1 MPTSPNPLSEAMRPL
16 LALAPVIPVIRID
29 EPCTAVPLAEALV
42 EGGLPV
48 LEITLR
54 TEHGLAA
61 VGAIARAVPAA
72 VVGAGTVIS
81 PDQLAALAD
90 VGCRFVVSPGFTP
103 ALLDA
108 AERQTIPFLPGAAT
122 AAEVMT
128 LLARGYV
135 RQKLFPAEPA
145 GGVLLLRSLRE
156 PLPQVTFCPTGGIT
170 LDKAPAYLELANVAC
185 VGGSWVVP
193 VDAIS
198 AGDWR
203 RIRTLAA
210 EAAALRRG

>member
-1 MPTSPNPLSEAMRPL
+1 MPTASPLSEAMIPIM
-16 LALAPVIPVIRID
+16 ALAPVIPVIRID
-29 EPCTAVPLAEALV
+29 DPRTAVPLAEALV
-42 EGGLPV
+42 AGGLRA

-54 TEHGLAA
+54 TEYGLPAIA
-61 VGAIARAVPAA
+61 AIARAVPGA
-72 VVGAGTVIS
+72 VVGAGTVIA
-81 PDQLAALAD
+81 PEQLAALVD
-90 VGCRFVVSPGFTP
+90 VGCRFAVSPGFTP

-108 AERQTIPFLPGAAT
+108 VERQAIPFLPGAAT

-145 GGVLLLRSLRE
+145 GGAPLLRSLRE

-170 LDKAPAYLELANVAC
+170 LEKARAYLTLGNVGC

-193 VDAIS
+193 ADTIR
-198 AGDWR
+198 AGDWG
-203 RIRTLAA
+203 RIRELAA
-210 EAAALRRG
+210 EAAALPRG

>member
-1 MPTSPNPLSEAMRPL
+1 MTTASPLAEAMIPIM
-16 LALAPVIPVIRID
+16 ALTPVIPVIRID
-29 EPCTAVPLAEALV
+29 DPRTAVPLAEALV
-42 EGGLPV
+42 AGGLRV

-61 VGAIARAVPAA
+61 IAAVARAVPDA
-72 VVGAGTVIS
+72 VVGAGTVIA
-81 PDQLAALAD
+81 PDQLGALAD
-90 VGCRFVVSPGFTP
+90 IGCRFVVSPGFTT

-108 AERQTIPFLPGAAT
+108 AERQAIPFLPGAAT

-145 GGVLLLRSLRE
+145 GGVPLLRSLRE

-170 LDKAPAYLELANVAC
+170 LEKARTYLALANVAC

-193 VDAIS
+193 ADAIRG
-198 AGDWR
+198 GDWD

-210 EAAALRRG
+210 EAAALPRG

>member
-1 MPTSPNPLSEAMRPL
+1 LR
-16 LALAPVIPVIRID
+16 
-29 EPCTAVPLAEALV
+29 
-42 EGGLPV
+42 V

-54 TEHGLAA
+54 TEHGLPAIA
-61 VGAIARAVPAA
+61 AIARAVPDA
-72 VVGAGTVIS
+72 VVGAGTVIA

-90 VGCRFVVSPGFTP
+90 IGCRFVVSPGFSP

-108 AERQTIPFLPGAAT
+108 AERQSIPFLPGAAT

-145 GGVLLLRSLRE
+145 GGVPLLRSLRE

-170 LDKAPAYLELANVAC
+170 LEKAGAYLALANVAC

-193 VDAIS
+193 ADAIRG
-198 AGDWR
+198 GDWE

-210 EAAALRRG
+210 EAAALPRG

>member
-1 MPTSPNPLSEAMRPL
+1 MA
-16 LALAPVIPVIRID
+16 
-29 EPCTAVPLAEALV
+29 
-42 EGGLPV
+42 
-48 LEITLR
+48 
-54 TEHGLAA
+54 
-61 VGAIARAVPAA
+61 AIARAVPDA
-72 VVGAGTVIS
+72 VVGAGTVIA
-81 PDQLAALAD
+81 PDQLEALAD

-108 AERQTIPFLPGAAT
+108 AERQAIPFLPGAAT

-145 GGVLLLRSLRE
+145 GGVPLLRGLRE

-170 LDKAPAYLELANVAC
+170 LEKARAYLALTNVAC

-193 VDAIS
+193 ADAIRG
-198 AGDWR
+198 GDWD

-210 EAAALRRG
+210 EAAALPRG